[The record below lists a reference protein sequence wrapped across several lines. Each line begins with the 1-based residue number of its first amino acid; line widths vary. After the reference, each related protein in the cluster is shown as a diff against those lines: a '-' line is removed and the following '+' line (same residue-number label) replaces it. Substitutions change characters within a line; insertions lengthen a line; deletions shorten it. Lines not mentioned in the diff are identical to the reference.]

1 MTTADVATVHG
12 AVEPGFEPVREAF
25 AANFTRFGEQGAA
38 CAAYVGGRKVV
49 DLWGGEADRTTG
61 RPWSEDTLSVIWSA
75 TKGAVAVLVHL
86 LAQRG
91 ELDLDAPVARY
102 WPEFAG
108 HGKEGVTVRM
118 VLDHQAGLP
127 VIDRDVS
134 LDELFAVD
142 PVAER
147 LAGQAPVWEP
157 GTDHGY
163 HAFTYGFLLGEIV
176 RRATGRRLGR
186 AFADEVA
193 GPLGLDFWIG
203 LPEEHEGRVARLIPT
218 PVGDVS
224 TDGLPLAAREH
235 AGAFFRA
242 FADPTTLTYRA
253 LRPTGGA
260 GFGNETMGD
269 PRAHRA
275 EWGFGGGICD
285 ARSLARMYA
294 ACVGEVDGVRLLS
307 AATLADAT
315 AEQGDRRDA
324 VLVYPTRW
332 ASGFMLPNAIETFLS
347 PASFAFTGAGGHL
360 GLGDKDL
367 GVGFAYTMTAM
378 FGNLTG
384 DPRPRAVLDALAGC
398 LRCPSASSPGSCCS
412 SAP

>member
-1 MTTADVATVHG
+1 VTSTADGFVA
-12 AVEPGFEPVREAF
+12 PGFEPVRDAF
-25 AANFTRFGEQGAA
+25 AANFTRFGERGAA
-38 CAAYVGGRKVV
+38 CAAYADGQLVV
-49 DLWGGEADRTTG
+49 DLWGGEADHTTG
-61 RPWSEDTLSVIWSA
+61 RPWTADTLSVIWSA
-75 TKGAVAVLVHL
+75 TKGAVGVLVNL
-86 LAQRG
+86 LVQRG

-102 WPEFAG
+102 WPEFARN
-108 HGKEGVTVRM
+108 GKEVVTVRM
-118 VLDHQAGLP
+118 VLSHQAGLP
-127 VIDRDVS
+127 VIEGAMSYDD
-134 LDELFAVD
+134 LLAVD

-147 LAGQAPVWEP
+147 LAGQAPVWRP

-176 RRATGRRLGR
+176 RRATGHRLGQ
-186 AFADEVA
+186 AFAEEVA

-203 LPEEHEGRVARLIPT
+203 LPAEHEGRVAHLIPT

-224 TDGLPLAAREH
+224 TDGLPPAAREH

-242 FADPTTLTYRA
+242 FADPTTLTARV
-253 LRPTGGA
+253 LRPMGTG
-260 GFGNETMGD
+260 FTNDTMND

-307 AATLADAT
+307 ATTLADAT

-324 VLVYPTRW
+324 VLIYPTRW
-332 ASGFMLPNAIETFLS
+332 ASGFMLPNPIETFLG
-347 PASFAFTGAGGHL
+347 PASFAFTGAGGHV
-360 GLGDKDL
+360 GIGDADRR
-367 GVGFAYTMTAM
+367 VGFAYTMTAM

-384 DPRPRAVLDALAGC
+384 DPRPRAVLDALEGC
-398 LRCPSASSPGSCCS
+398 LRAR
-412 SAP
+412 A